1 MSIARLPLGID
12 ESGQPVIEADDKEE
26 LEALAESDLPAS
38 EHAKTLLENCDR
50 IQALGESD

>member
-38 EHAKTLLENCDR
+38 EHAKTLLENWDR